1 MLSPEVCVCEGKPR
15 LGEAT
20 PATRGGWDLSLSTQI
35 PQFFTVLHCV
45 LVRESVLGSGTRQ
58 AASLPSLLLRVTA
71 ERESSREHTED
82 ASQS

>member
-1 MLSPEVCVCEGKPR
+1 MCVCEGKLR

-35 PQFFTVLHCV
+35 PQFFTVLRCV
-45 LVRESVLGSGTRQ
+45 LSRESVLGWGSRQ

-71 ERESSREHTED
+71 EQEGSGEHAED